1 MPDSERMAERPEVTI
16 QAILAGIQNMQQLNM
31 QMADRLELVRP
42 GGQGP
47 MVEQDQLGRTRS

>member
-31 QMADRLELVRP
+31 QMADRLELVGP